1 MFKKLFEG
9 KMLKRSQQTNL
20 KIILPIYAEFFGYS
34 NFLFQDIQK
43 TLLTGRGPLKPST
56 VNFGVQKQCSCQGSS
71 VNWDDH
77 RI

>member
-1 MFKKLFEG
+1 MMPIQAISPNYSSDIFGQKKMFKKLFEG

-43 TLLTGRGPLKPST
+43 TLLTGRNPQRSIL
-56 VNFGVQKQCSCQGSS
+56 GS
-71 VNWDDH
+71 
-77 RI
+77 